1 MTNNK
6 IKRVAKAVANVN
18 TNKSSKKMVAKS
30 DTKRGVEGSTQ
41 KLANAKAC
49 KYE

>member
-30 DTKRGVEGSTQ
+30 DTKRGVAGAPKSWQTPRP
-41 KLANAKAC
+41 ASR
-49 KYE
+49 